1 MTKDEENF
9 EEAVV
14 AVNSCF
20 AGGKPTESLLKI
32 LNDQSCSNL
41 TKEVVIHHAVDI
53 MCHSRI
59 NFIFFQSKLFWILV
73 RSLKDFLSV
82 DSDGWLPVPGVL
94 PDMTAETAHYINLQN
109 IYRSQ
114 ANHDASLGKIGNRS
128 GPFT

>member
-1 MTKDEENF
+1 MQST
-9 EEAVV
+9 
-14 AVNSCF
+14 SCY
-20 AGGKPTESLLKI
+20 
-32 LNDQSCSNL
+32 
-41 TKEVVIHHAVDI
+41 
-53 MCHSRI
+53 SRI

>member
-53 MCHSRI
+53 MSFE
-59 NFIFFQSKLFWILV
+59 NKFYLF
-73 RSLKDFLSV
+73 
-82 DSDGWLPVPGVL
+82 P
-94 PDMTAETAHYINLQN
+94 E
-109 IYRSQ
+109 
-114 ANHDASLGKIGNRS
+114 
-128 GPFT
+128 